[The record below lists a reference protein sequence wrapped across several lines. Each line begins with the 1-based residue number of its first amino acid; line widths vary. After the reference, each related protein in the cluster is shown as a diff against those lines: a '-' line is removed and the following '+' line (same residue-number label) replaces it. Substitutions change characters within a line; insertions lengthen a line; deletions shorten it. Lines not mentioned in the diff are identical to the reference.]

1 VSSSPRATNLRVA
14 LLGFLVAVVIAMWVF
29 AFLSKHFEK
38 VASGVAALPPAEF
51 ERLTLLA
58 LGTGGT
64 FENHLRRGPA
74 LAVGLEDD
82 LVLVD
87 AGRGVTEA
95 LRAAGVPVEQP
106 RVLLLSSL
114 AAENVVGLDDLWL
127 TGWLRGREAPLAVYG
142 PPGTRALVDGLARA
156 LAAQADAQAEAWAL
170 PPEGR
175 AIEVHELAA
184 AAGLTEG
191 PLGVRAEPL
200 AGGPLPAL
208 AWRIEGGGFTVAITL
223 GSGDG
228 AALAAAA
235 RDADFWVSEAVYGAS
250 LERAR
255 EGQAEGIEALL
266 REAEA
271 HPRLEALGALAVQA
285 RARSVVLVRLRPPPP
300 FAWQYERV
308 VEAGGFRG
316 NVHVPADGDRLTP

>member
-1 VSSSPRATNLRVA
+1 LNTNARVA

-38 VASGVAALPPAEF
+38 VAAGVAALPPAEF
-51 ERLTLLA
+51 ERLTLVA

-64 FENHLRRGPA
+64 FENHWRRGPA

-82 LVLVD
+82 VVLID
-87 AGRGVTEA
+87 AGRGVAEA
-95 LRAAGVPVEQP
+95 LRAAAVPVEQP

-114 AAENVVGLDDLWL
+114 GAENVLGLDDLWL
-127 TGWLRGREAPLAVYG
+127 TGWLRGREGPLVIYG
-142 PPGTRALVDGLARA
+142 PPGTQALVDGLVRA
-156 LAAQADAQAEAWAL
+156 LAAQADAQAAAWAI
-170 PPEGR
+170 PPQGR
-175 AIEVHELAA
+175 AIEVHEVADAA
-184 AAGLTEG
+184 SFAEG
-191 PLGVRAEPL
+191 ALSARGAKL

-208 AWRIEGGGFTVAITL
+208 AWRVEGGGHSVAVTV

-235 RDADFWVSEAVYGAS
+235 RDVDFWVTEAVYGAS

-255 EGQAEGIEALL
+255 DGRAEGIDALL

-285 RARSVVLVRLRPPPP
+285 GAHSVVLVRLRPPPP
-300 FAWQYERV
+300 FASQYESV
-308 VEAGGFRG
+308 VEDGGFRG
-316 NVHVPADGDRLTP
+316 RVHVPADGDRLTP